1 VDNVIFTVLL
11 ELGIKMN
18 EWHNEDKGSIN
29 KKIITLIVMLAA
41 ATSLAILF
49 ALVAAHTGY
58 VFS

>member
-1 VDNVIFTVLL
+1 
-11 ELGIKMN
+11 MN

-58 VFS
+58 VIS

>member
-1 VDNVIFTVLL
+1 
-11 ELGIKMN
+11 MN

-41 ATSLAILF
+41 TTSLAILF

>member
-1 VDNVIFTVLL
+1 
-11 ELGIKMN
+11 MN
-18 EWHNEDKGSIN
+18 EWHKESKDEVN

-58 VFS
+58 VFG